1 MKETT
6 LYPLKFAPIF
16 KETIWGGE
24 KLKKTLG
31 KDAKPGTGES
41 WEISGVPGN
50 RSVVSNGFL
59 KGNNLE
65 ELIEIYMGEIVG
77 EKVFKQFGTL
87 FPLLIKFIDAK
98 AQLSI
103 QVHPDDKMAKE
114 RHESFGKTEMW
125 YVIEADNNA
134 ELIVGFNQPIDKKK
148 YIDELK
154 KGHIEQILNREPVQ
168 PGDVFFLPAGRIH
181 AIGAGILLA
190 EIQQTSD
197 VTYRIYDW
205 NRTDADGNQRE
216 LHTDLAVDAID
227 YKTTEDFR
235 THYQETLNESVKLVQ
250 SPYFETKILEFNAP
264 IQKDSYAIDSFI
276 IYMCMDGKAKIEHP
290 GGTESIQM
298 GETILLP
305 AAINTFK
312 LIPDP
317 QCKLLDVHIPQ
328 N

>member
-1 MKETT
+1 MKETQ
-6 LYPLKFAPIF
+6 LYPFKFDPIF

-24 KLKKTLG
+24 KLRNTLG
-31 KDAKPGTGES
+31 KNAKPGTGES
-41 WEISGVPGN
+41 WEISSVPGN
-50 RSVVSNGFL
+50 QSIVSNGFL
-59 KGNNLE
+59 KGTSLE
-65 ELIEIYMGEIVG
+65 ELIEIYMGEVVG
-77 EKVFKQFGTL
+77 EHVFKQFGTL

-98 AQLSI
+98 EQLSI
-103 QVHPDDKMAKE
+103 QVHPDDKMARE

-125 YVIEADNNA
+125 YVIEADTNA
-134 ELIVGFNQPIDKKK
+134 ELIVGFNQTIDKNK
-148 YIDELK
+148 YIEELK

-227 YKTTEDFR
+227 YRSVEDFR
-235 THYQETLNESVKLVQ
+235 THYKEILNESVKLLQ
-250 SPYFETKILEFNAP
+250 CPYFETKILNFNVP
-264 IQKDSYAIDSFI
+264 IQKDYYAIDSFI
-276 IYMCMDGKAKIEHP
+276 IYMCMEGQATIKHP
-290 GGTESIQM
+290 GGTETIQM
-298 GETILLP
+298 GETILFP

-312 LIPDP
+312 LIPNP

-328 N
+328 K